1 MILYGK
7 PRPEVGR
14 VLTQPH
20 LPSFFYPRPGGQGIA
35 TIQCLRNFA
44 MHREEVDD
52 RQLVVPVSGDA
63 DTTSAGKCPDGISA
77 EWCPKVRETPFF
89 CDQKKTS
96 GYD

>member
-1 MILYGK
+1 MVSHY
-7 PRPEVGR
+7 EVGR

-63 DTTSAGKCPDGISA
+63 DTTSAVMSYWAFRQNGVLKYGRP
-77 EWCPKVRETPFF
+77 PFF
-89 CDQKKTS
+89 VTKKTIWL
-96 GYD
+96 